1 MNPSKYY
8 FYFRRETDTNTAFMK
23 KIVTVF
29 AASAMAFSAFA
40 QCNPSQLFTAI
51 GIPGVYP
58 LPTDPLPQGL
68 VNEPYN
74 STGLTLTFVTSDQAV
89 DPSALPLPLPF
100 PIPPG
105 NNITI
110 TGIAAGPV
118 TGLPPGMT
126 SACNN
131 ANCSWTFPQQGCI
144 LLSGTPTSTG
154 EFTVAF
160 DLTLTGTLDSP
171 FGSFPIPGQAL
182 PVQYTLTITDGS
194 SVSEFALSG
203 LNLYPNP
210 TSGAVMISYPAVE
223 KETARIEMIDLN
235 GRVVMTQENP
245 VQADGGVLSLDAAH
259 LVQGLYRVVFT
270 CGEVRTASKL
280 MISK

>member
-1 MNPSKYY
+1 
-8 FYFRRETDTNTAFMK
+8 MK
-23 KIVTVF
+23 KIITVF
-29 AASAMAFSAFA
+29 AASAMAFSALA

-58 LPTDPLPQGL
+58 LPTDPLPDGL

-74 STGLTLTFVTSDQAV
+74 VTGLTLTFVTSDQAV
-89 DPSALPLPLPF
+89 DPSSLPLPLPF

-105 NNITI
+105 NQITV
-110 TGIAAGPV
+110 TGITAGPV

-131 ANCSWTFPQQGCI
+131 ANCSWTFPEQGCI
-144 LLSGTPTSTG
+144 LLSGTPTATG
-154 EFTVAF
+154 EFTVSF
-160 DLTLTGTLDSP
+160 DLTLSGTLDSP

-194 SVSEFALSG
+194 SVPEFALNG
-203 LNLYPNP
+203 MNLYPNP
-210 TSGAVMISYPAVE
+210 ATESVMIAYPAVE
-223 KETARIEMIDLN
+223 KETARVEMIDLN
-235 GRVVMTQENP
+235 GRVVASEERN
-245 VQADGGVLSLDAAH
+245 VSADGGILTIETASVA
-259 LVQGLYRVVFT
+259 QGLYRVVFT
-270 CGEVRTASKL
+270 CGNVRTASKL